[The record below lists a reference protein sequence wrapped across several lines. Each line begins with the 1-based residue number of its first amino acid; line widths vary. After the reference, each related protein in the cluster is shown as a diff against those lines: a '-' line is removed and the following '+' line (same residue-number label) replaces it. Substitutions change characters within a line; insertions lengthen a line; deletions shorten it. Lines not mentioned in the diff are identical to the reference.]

1 MHCLPHKLLSTALS
15 SLLLCTFALPAF
27 AEVTQTPID
36 KSVVVTIDEQILNSS
51 IPAQTTDST
60 PVPTE
65 ALIIPVQTK
74 EGVAPGEI
82 IVVPNQTPVLNGS
95 VQSSQ
100 QVAIKEIILPDSVEA
115 IGAPLTQQAATD
127 ILIVDNDEFKIAA
140 VEELSYKEIPDSPD
154 KTFIEAGARFPV
166 YMSST
171 LTSKTAKVGDPVEG
185 RLKVDLKIGGKLV
198 APKGSV
204 VIGHITR
211 VYPAR
216 KMIAAELIPNKRWMR
231 MAGSLSF
238 DFDEIVTPQGE
249 HLPLVAAPARQARII
264 KNVNEGRVLGVNH
277 ANEIASPLSTQVKH
291 QALHLAIRA
300 GAAAGGVFSMG
311 AVPVAYGVIGAI
323 NPSFAFMQPVGKN
336 MRHRRLKG
344 FALGVVTGLPGGFL
358 IADSIIRGPE
368 AVVRPG
374 DIFHAEFKQ
383 KFTGEAATSAELLP
397 GATTKV
403 RGEQIKTPK
412 KNNNK

>member
-1 MHCLPHKLLSTALS
+1 MPSLPHKLLSTALAA
-15 SLLLCTFALPAF
+15 LLLCSTLSLPAL
-27 AEVTQTPID
+27 ADVVDNKDQSIAVT
-36 KSVVVTIDEQILNSS
+36 
-51 IPAQTTDST
+51 AQSETQA
-60 PVPTE
+60 PTE
-65 ALIIPVQTK
+65 SAAVSPEVNLVIPIQTN
-74 EGVAPGEI
+74 GDVTTSEI
-82 IVVPNQTPVLNGS
+82 TVIEEKVPVLNGG
-95 VQSSQ
+95 VETQ
-100 QVAIKEIILPDSVEA
+100 QVAVKEIILPDSVQA
-115 IGAPLTQQAATD
+115 IGAPIAPQAIND
-127 ILIVDNDEFKIAA
+127 IMVVDNDEFKIAA
-140 VEELSYKEIPDSPD
+140 VEELLFKEIPDSPD
-154 KTFIEAGARFPV
+154 KTFIQAGARFPV

-185 RLKVDLKIGGKLV
+185 RLKVDIKIGGKVV

-204 VIGHITR
+204 VVGHVTK
-211 VYPAR
+211 VFPAR
-216 KMIAAELIPNKRWMR
+216 KMIAAELILNKRWMR
-231 MAGSLSF
+231 MAGALSF

-344 FALGVVTGLPGGFL
+344 FALGVITGLPGGFL

-368 AVVRPG
+368 AIVRPG
-374 DIFHAEFKQ
+374 DIFHAELKQ
-383 KFTGEAATSAELLP
+383 NFTGEAATSAELLP
-397 GATTKV
+397 GASTKV
-403 RGEQIKTPK
+403 HGEQIKDPK
-412 KNNNK
+412 KNKK